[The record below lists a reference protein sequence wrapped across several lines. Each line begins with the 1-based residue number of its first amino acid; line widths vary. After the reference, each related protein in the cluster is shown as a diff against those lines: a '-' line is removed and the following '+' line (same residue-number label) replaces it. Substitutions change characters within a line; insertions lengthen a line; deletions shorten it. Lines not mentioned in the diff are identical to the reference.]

1 VGGRERSY
9 QGQEVSLDRQA
20 LLGVVHHV
28 HELTDHRQ
36 VEDDVDPRYHLEALD
51 YVRDEGREELPEAV
65 ELQDEPEEGEAVQNE
80 GDPREIR
87 RRADGLL
94 FPEEEAPGLLQAEE
108 EAEAHEKSDVT
119 DREEEAIE
127 DEHDAQEKAEHA

>member
-36 VEDDVDPRYHLEALD
+36 VKDDVDPRYHLEALD
-51 YVRDEGREELPEAV
+51 YVRDERREELPEAI
-65 ELQDEPEEGEAVQNE
+65 ELQDESEEGEAIQNK
-80 GDPREIR
+80 GNPREIR

-119 DREEEAIE
+119 DRKEKAIE
-127 DEHDAQEKAEHA
+127 DEHDA

>member
-1 VGGRERSY
+1 MGGRERSY

-51 YVRDEGREELPEAV
+51 YLGGFVRGERANFTRLGLGCIEAK
-65 ELQDEPEEGEAVQNE
+65 
-80 GDPREIR
+80 
-87 RRADGLL
+87 
-94 FPEEEAPGLLQAEE
+94 FC
-108 EAEAHEKSDVT
+108 K
-119 DREEEAIE
+119 
-127 DEHDAQEKAEHA
+127 